1 MLSTAELRVAW
12 APPCRGPWAQVTL
25 YGGGQV
31 SVRPAIVD
39 AVRALNA
46 CLMAARYEARRR
58 DTGAYNC
65 RRITGGT
72 GYSLHAYGIALDINS
87 STNPYGRVLR
97 TDMPRSMV
105 DSILAI
111 RTNSRQ
117 QVWGWGGNYSGN
129 KDAMHYEIV
138 TSPQHIA
145 SGINPATLSG
155 APVPMPPP
163 QPQPIPPNPAPLPS
177 EDDMPASYIRN
188 NQTGAVVVVNEFFFR
203 YVTPPQWAFWQF
215 VGGKTQDVDDKTF
228 HMLLDYHEEVY
239 GGRRS

>member
-1 MLSTAELRVAW
+1 
-12 APPCRGPWAQVTL
+12 
-25 YGGGQV
+25 
-31 SVRPAIVD
+31 
-39 AVRALNA
+39 
-46 CLMAARYEARRR
+46 
-58 DTGAYNC
+58 
-65 RRITGGT
+65 
-72 GYSLHAYGIALDINS
+72 
-87 STNPYGRVLR
+87 
-97 TDMPRSMV
+97 
-105 DSILAI
+105 
-111 RTNSRQ
+111 
-117 QVWGWGGNYSGN
+117 
-129 KDAMHYEIV
+129 MHYEIV